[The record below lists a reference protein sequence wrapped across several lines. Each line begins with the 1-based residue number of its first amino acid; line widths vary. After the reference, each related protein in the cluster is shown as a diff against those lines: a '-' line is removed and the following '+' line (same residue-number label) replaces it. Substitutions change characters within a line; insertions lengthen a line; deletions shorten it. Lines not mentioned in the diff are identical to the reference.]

1 MPGHRSDGEQDK
13 VEQVLKRVV
22 VQIVTACTHYAKT
35 VVLIT
40 VALAALSIWYTAEN
54 FAINTDISKL
64 ISPDLDWRQ
73 REIAYEKAFPGNYE
87 SIIAVVEAPTAELT
101 KLATSEL
108 QNKLQGHP
116 DKFISIDNIAGSPF
130 FQQNGLLFL
139 PTAEV
144 KETAEKLAGGEP
156 LIGSLAT
163 DPSLRGLTEALT
175 TVLAGLNRGQI
186 KVDDLTWPLNKFS
199 DAIESVLS
207 RGTAT
212 FSWREL
218 VNGGPLPPSD
228 LRGFLR
234 VRPVLDFQALEPG
247 RAAENFIRQAVNEL
261 DLAEKYQARV
271 RLTGPVAI
279 ANDEFGSTQEGIVV
293 NSLITVV
300 IVLFILW
307 LALHSPKIIAAVS
320 IALMLGLAITTAVGL
335 MLAGAFNPIS
345 VAFAVLFVG
354 LGVDFGIQFSI
365 RYRTERYEINDL
377 DQALARAAEN
387 SAVPLSLAAVATAIG
402 FLSFLPTAYQGVS
415 ELGKIAGAGMLI
427 AFLGSITVLPA
438 LLALFNPPGEK
449 AELGY
454 SFMAPVD
461 AFMERYR
468 IPIVAL
474 TLGVAVAGLPLLF
487 YLQFDFNPMN
497 LRSSKVESVA
507 TYLDI
512 RRDPQSTANAIDV
525 IAPSREAA
533 AQIEERLRKVP
544 EADRVM
550 SLDFFVPE
558 DQEAKL
564 VAIRQAAEVLG
575 PTFKEAKLDPPS
587 DAENVEALT
596 FAANSLRKAASGKSG
611 PGADAMIRLAG
622 LLDKLA
628 QSSEAQREE
637 AQNVFIVPLN
647 VALKEISNSLLAKP
661 VSFETLPKE
670 LVADWMTA
678 DGRTRVQVTPK
689 GDPNDNE
696 TLRQFA
702 RAVLA
707 VEPTAIGGP
716 ISILEAGNTISF
728 AFIEAGLWAL
738 ISIAILL
745 WIVLRRIGDVLLTL
759 VPLILAG
766 VMTLEI
772 CVLLGIAMNFANIV
786 ALPLLLGVGVAFKIY
801 YVVAWRAGSTNLL
814 QSSLTRA
821 IFWSALTTATAF
833 GSLWFSS
840 HPGTAS
846 MGKLLALSLVTTLL
860 AAVLFQPA
868 LMGKPRE
875 VSGTG
880 NEAGNV

>member
-1 MPGHRSDGEQDK
+1 
-13 VEQVLKRVV
+13 VLKNVV
-22 VQIVTACTHYAKT
+22 VQIVTACTHYART
-35 VVLIT
+35 VVLVA
-40 VALAALSIWYTAEN
+40 VALAGLSVWYTAEN
-54 FAINTDISKL
+54 FALNTDISKL
-64 ISPDLDWRQ
+64 ISPQLEWRQ
-73 REIAYEKAFPGNYE
+73 REIAYDKAFPGTHE
-87 SIIAVVEAPTAELT
+87 SIIAVVEAPTPELT
-101 KLATSEL
+101 KLAMSDL
-108 QNKLQGHP
+108 QAKLQGQT
-116 DKFISIDNIAGSPF
+116 DKFRSVENIAGSPF
-130 FQQNGLLFL
+130 FQQNGLMFL
-139 PTAEV
+139 STAEV
-144 KETAEKLAGGEP
+144 KETAEKLAGAEP

-175 TVLAGLNRGQI
+175 TVLAGLKRGEV
-186 KVDDLTWPLNKFS
+186 KADDVAKPFNKFS
-199 DAIESVLS
+199 DTIDGVLS
-207 RGTAT
+207 KGTAT

-218 VNGGPLPPSD
+218 VNGGPLPESD
-228 LRGFLR
+228 RRGFLR
-234 VRPVLDFQALEPG
+234 VRPVLDFNALEPG
-247 RAAENFIRQAVNEL
+247 RAAENAIRQAVS
-261 DLAEKYQARV
+261 DLGLTAKYQARV

-279 ANDEFGSTQEGIVV
+279 SNDEFGSTQEGIIV
-293 NSLITVV
+293 NSIITCV

-307 LALHSPKIIAAVS
+307 MALHSPKIIAAVS

-354 LGVDFGIQFSI
+354 LGVDFGIQYSI
-365 RYRTERYEINDL
+365 RYRTERYENDDL
-377 DQALARAAEN
+377 YQALTKAAEN
-387 SAVPLSLAAVATAIG
+387 SAVPLSLAAVATSLG

-427 AFLGSITVLPA
+427 AFVGSITVLPA

-454 SFMAPVD
+454 TFMAPVD

-474 TLGVAVAGLPLLF
+474 TLGVAIVGLPLLY

-512 RRDPQSTANAIDV
+512 RRDRQTGASAIDV
-525 IAPSREAA
+525 IAPSRQAA
-533 AQIEERLRKVP
+533 MQVEERLRKVP

-550 SLDFFVPE
+550 SIDFFVPK
-558 DQEAKL
+558 DQPIKL
-564 VAIRQAAEVLG
+564 AAIKKAADVLG
-575 PTFKEAKLDPPS
+575 PTFKETKLERPT
-587 DAENVEALT
+587 DAENTEALKD
-596 FAANSLRKAASGKSG
+596 AATALKQAAAGKKG
-611 PGADAMIRLAG
+611 PGADAMNRLAG
-622 LLDKLA
+622 SLEKLA

-637 AQNVFIVPLN
+637 AQNVFITPLG
-647 VALKEISNSLLAKP
+647 VALDEVSNALLAKP
-661 VSFETLPKE
+661 VSFETLPKD
-670 LVADWMTA
+670 LVSDWMTA
-678 DGRTRVQVTPK
+678 DGRTRVQATPK

-728 AFIEAGLWAL
+728 AFIQAGLWAL
-738 ISIAILL
+738 ASITLML
-745 WIVLRRIGDVLLTL
+745 WLVLRRFSDVLLTL

-766 VMTLEI
+766 ALTLEI
-772 CVLLGIAMNFANIV
+772 CVLAGIPMNFANIV

-801 YVVAWRAGSTNLL
+801 YVVAWRGGSTNLL

-821 IFWSALTTATAF
+821 IFYSALTTATAF

-846 MGKLLALSLVTTLL
+846 MGKLLALSLGTTLL

-875 VSGTG
+875 DSAAG

>member
-1 MPGHRSDGEQDK
+1 M
-13 VEQVLKRVV
+13 LKNVV
-22 VQIVTACTHYAKT
+22 VQVVTVCTHHAKT
-35 VVLIT
+35 VVLVA
-40 VALAALSIWYTAEN
+40 VALAGLSIWYAAEN

-64 ISPDLDWRQ
+64 ISPALDWRQ
-73 REIAYEKAFPGNYE
+73 REIAYEKAFPGGHE
-87 SIIAVVEAPTAELT
+87 SIVAVVEAPTPELT
-101 KLATSEL
+101 KLALGDL
-108 QNKLQGHP
+108 QSKLEGRTEQ
-116 DKFISIDNIAGSPF
+116 FRAVENVAGSPF

-139 PTAEV
+139 SVAEV
-144 KETAEKLAGGEP
+144 KDTTEKLAGAEP

-175 TVLAGLNRGQI
+175 TVLAGLKRGEVKI
-186 KVDDLTWPLNKFS
+186 DDLAKPFNKFS
-199 DAIESVLS
+199 DAIDRVLT

-218 VNGGPLPPSD
+218 VNGSPLPESD
-228 LRGFLR
+228 RRGFLR
-234 VRPVLDFQALEPG
+234 VRPILDFNALEPG
-247 RAAENFIRQAVNEL
+247 RAAENAIRQAVSDL
-261 DLAEKYQARV
+261 QLAEKYQARV

-279 ANDEFGSTQEGIVV
+279 ANDEFGSTQEGIVM
-293 NSLITVV
+293 NSIITCV

-307 LALHSPKIIAAVS
+307 MALHSPKIIAAVS

-354 LGVDFGIQFSI
+354 LGVDFGIQYSI
-365 RYRTERYEINDL
+365 RYRTERYENNDL
-377 DQALARAAEN
+377 YEALTKAAEN
-387 SAVPLSLAAVATAIG
+387 SAVPLSLAAVATSLG

-427 AFLGSITVLPA
+427 AFIGSITVLPA

-454 SFMAPVD
+454 AFMAPVD

-474 TLGVAVAGLPLLF
+474 TLGVGIAGLPLLY

-497 LRSSKVESVA
+497 LRSANVESVA

-512 RRDPQSTANAIDV
+512 RRDRQTGASAIDV

-533 AQIEERLRKVP
+533 VQVEERLRKIP

-550 SLDFFVPE
+550 SIDFFVPK
-558 DQEAKL
+558 DQEVKL
-564 VAIRQAAEVLG
+564 AAINKAADVLG
-575 PTFKEAKLDPPS
+575 PTFRESKLERPTDS
-587 DAENVEALT
+587 ENVEALND
-596 FAANSLRKAASGKSG
+596 AATALRQAAAGKTG
-611 PGADAMIRLAG
+611 PGADAMNRLAG
-622 LLDKLA
+622 LLEKLA

-637 AQNVFIVPLN
+637 AQNVFIVPLG
-647 VALKEISNSLLAKP
+647 VALEDVSNALLAKP
-661 VSFETLPKE
+661 ISFETLPKN
-670 LVADWMTA
+670 LVSDWMTP
-678 DGRTRVQVTPK
+678 DGRTRVQATPK

-696 TLRQFA
+696 TLREFA

-716 ISILEAGNTISF
+716 ISILEAGNTISL
-728 AFIEAGLWAL
+728 AFIQAGLCAL
-738 ISIAILL
+738 VSITVLL
-745 WIVLRRIGDVLLTL
+745 WIVLRRFTDVLLTL

-766 VMTLEI
+766 ALTLEI
-772 CVLLGIAMNFANIV
+772 CVLAGIPMNFANIV
-786 ALPLLLGVGVAFKIY
+786 ALPLLLGIGVAFKIY
-801 YVVAWRAGSTNLL
+801 YVVAWRGGSTNLL

-821 IFWSALTTATAF
+821 IFYSALTTATAF

-846 MGKLLALSLVTTLL
+846 MGKLLAISLVTTLL

-875 VSGTG
+875 DSAAGNETG
-880 NEAGNV
+880 NV